1 MFLLFLNKNDIIF
14 YRLII
19 VSFNFVCFKYRFFI
33 RWRLFNKIFIKFY
46 FINVLCIIMIGRKM
60 MIEYFC
66 GEDEIEYIIN
76 EFDYSYDLLKLYR

>member
-33 RWRLFNKIFIKFY
+33 RWRLFNKNIYKILFY
-46 FINVLCIIMIGRKM
+46 
-60 MIEYFC
+60 
-66 GEDEIEYIIN
+66 
-76 EFDYSYDLLKLYR
+76 